1 MNDADPLTHFPDLDE
16 ELDRTRRI
24 LEALPEGSL
33 DWRPHERS
41 MSVGQLS
48 YHIANLVMWMVSM
61 VEEDSYDLA
70 QSQPPRAPEDL
81 TRDTVVARFN
91 EFQGLLRSRLQTAS
105 SERLQAPWTLRNGDH
120 VFFTLPR
127 ASVIRSMGLSHI
139 AHHRGQLSVYLR
151 LLDVPVPGLYGPSAD
166 ESME

>member
-1 MNDADPLTHFPDLDE
+1 MIDADSSTHFPDLDQ

-24 LEALPEGSL
+24 LEALPDGSL

-41 MSVGQLS
+41 MSVGELS
-48 YHIANLVMWMVSM
+48 YHVSNLVMWMVGM

-70 QSQPPRAPEDL
+70 QSPPPGAPEDL
-81 TRDTVVARFN
+81 TRDTVVGRFN
-91 EFQGLLRSRLQTAS
+91 EFQGLLRSRLETVSA
-105 SERLQAPWTLRNGDH
+105 ERLQAPWTLRKGDD
-120 VFFTLPR
+120 VIFTLPR
-127 ASVIRSMGLSHI
+127 SAVIRSMGLSHI

-166 ESME
+166 ESMG